1 MNWFNRNTST
11 NILTEARLSSS
22 TDLQG
27 FAKNYTIKGIKGYDP
42 QSFLDGV
49 RENITRILRNNR
61 STKVK
66 LILKSNI
73 YITRHNG
80 IASTDFHSYYE
91 INLDETDENDLYDRM
106 TERILEKMETY
117 LDKNSIVRFHS
128 VIKLELHTIEYIDL

>member
-1 MNWFNRNTST
+1 M
-11 NILTEARLSSS
+11 
-22 TDLQG
+22 QG
-27 FAKNYTIKGIKGYDP
+27 FAKNYTIKDIKGYDP

-73 YITRHNG
+73 YITRHNA
-80 IASTDFHSYYE
+80 IASTDFHSNYE

-117 LDKNSIVRFHS
+117 LDKNSLVIFHS
-128 VIKLELHTIEYIDL
+128 VIILELHTIEYIDL